1 MIMSF
6 VCNKNSNKIQA
17 SIHPRDKTVRPQ
29 IVKQKD
35 NPKYYQLIKY
45 FNEYTSIGGVL
56 NTSFNL
62 HGFPLVETPDDA
74 IKVLLNSGLKYLVL
88 EDYLIEKYLRCK
100 KTFMRYH
107 LVTSLDIN
115 TWKKNDNI
123 VIGDNNLGNNIN
135 FSKFQYKILNSSE
148 VLGNSLNSKVEQ
160 INKIFSIAFPL
171 ICKKLNN
178 FHNCDYSNRYWNIIL
193 GNWLFRCISVIVYRF
208 NITKKILSKYNITS
222 ASIAFDQTMA

>member
-1 MIMSF
+1 MSF
-6 VCNKNSNKIQA
+6 VCNKNLNKIQA

-88 EDYLIEKYLRCK
+88 EDYLIEK
-100 KTFMRYH
+100 
-107 LVTSLDIN
+107 
-115 TWKKNDNI
+115 NI
-123 VIGDNNLGNNIN
+123 
-135 FSKFQYKILNSSE
+135 
-148 VLGNSLNSKVEQ
+148 
-160 INKIFSIAFPL
+160 
-171 ICKKLNN
+171 
-178 FHNCDYSNRYWNIIL
+178 
-193 GNWLFRCISVIVYRF
+193 
-208 NITKKILSKYNITS
+208 
-222 ASIAFDQTMA
+222 